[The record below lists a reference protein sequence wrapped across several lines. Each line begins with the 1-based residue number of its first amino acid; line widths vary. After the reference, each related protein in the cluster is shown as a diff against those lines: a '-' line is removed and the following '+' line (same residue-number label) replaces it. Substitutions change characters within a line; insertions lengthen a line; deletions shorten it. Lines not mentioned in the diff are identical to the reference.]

1 MNGQESAQPL
11 TEFLLSLVRDGFE
24 RLAQYLD
31 DPEGMIEKSGLSEGL
46 QKILRNG
53 NLLEIGR
60 TLEHEHVASR
70 PLMMVLVGPGD
81 PPDC

>member
-1 MNGQESAQPL
+1 MNEYEGAKPL
-11 TEFLLSLVRDGFE
+11 TEFLISLVADDFE

-31 DPEGMIEKSGLSEGL
+31 DPEATIEGSGLPEQL
-46 QKILRNG
+46 QRILRNG
-53 NLLEIGR
+53 SLLEIGR